1 MTTILTW
8 LNKVNDSLRE
18 GRCKHFFSQFF
29 LILQYFQKN
38 KLARMLCLL
47 GFLRKVIF
55 LSLKIIP
62 CLQVPNG
69 PFFGIIFY
77 NENDW

>member
-1 MTTILTW
+1 MQIFL
-8 LNKVNDSLRE
+8 LSI
-18 GRCKHFFSQFF
+18 F

-38 KLARMLCLL
+38 QQARMLYLM
-47 GFLRKVIF
+47 GFLTQVTF

-62 CLQVPNG
+62 CLQVPND